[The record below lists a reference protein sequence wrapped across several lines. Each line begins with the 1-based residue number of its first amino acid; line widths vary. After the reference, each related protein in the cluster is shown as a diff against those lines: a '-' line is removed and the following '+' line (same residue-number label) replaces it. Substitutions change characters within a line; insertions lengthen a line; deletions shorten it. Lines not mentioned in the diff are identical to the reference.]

1 MPTKLGFVAILLM
14 VLICF
19 VPVTLLWLLAVVM
32 LTASY
37 MDSFSVDASSIMFV
51 IPSII
56 LLFMGGVGLI
66 GVVRMMDH
74 IYRQGYQPADTAT
87 IRCLYVGMLSLAL
100 LNISMIV
107 TMGFSPIAIVFVI
120 PIICSLVLIKLTS
133 QKQTSEKISLFDDQ
147 VI

>member
-1 MPTKLGFVAILLM
+1 MPTKLGFIAILLM

-37 MDSFSVDASSIMFV
+37 MASFAGDASSIMFV
-51 IPSII
+51 ISSII

-66 GVVRMMDH
+66 GVIRMMDH
-74 IYRQGYQPADTAT
+74 IYRQGYQPADIAT
-87 IRCLYVGMLSLAL
+87 IRCLYAGMLSLAL
-100 LNISMIV
+100 LNISMIIS
-107 TMGFSPIAIVFVI
+107 MGFSPVVIVFVI
-120 PIICSLVLIKLTS
+120 PIICSLALIKLTS
-133 QKQTSEKISLFDDQ
+133 KKQTSEKISLFDDQ